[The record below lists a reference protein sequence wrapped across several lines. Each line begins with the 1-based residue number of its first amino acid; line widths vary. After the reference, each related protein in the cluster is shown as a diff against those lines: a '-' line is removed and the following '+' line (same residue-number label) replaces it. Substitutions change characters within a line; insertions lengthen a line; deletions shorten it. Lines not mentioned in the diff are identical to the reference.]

1 MDRVEEYFEQVR
13 WLPQEIKELQLRMK
27 FLREQANSISSTPYD
42 RDIVTG
48 TKDNRSPQEK
58 LVIQLSEM
66 EAEVNRK
73 LKLSVALQEQMDEVV
88 ESLASKQDQQVLRLH
103 YIHNMN
109 WETIGQIMSCAGKT
123 AGRWCQLA
131 LSYVV
136 LPADAIFIE
145 DMKDV

>member
-58 LVIQLSEM
+58 LVMQLSEM

-73 LKLSVALQEQMDEVV
+73 LKLSVTLQEQMDEVV

-109 WETIGQIMSCAGKT
+109 WETIGQIMNCAGKT

-131 LSYVV
+131 LSHVV
-136 LPADAIFIE
+136 LPADVIFIE